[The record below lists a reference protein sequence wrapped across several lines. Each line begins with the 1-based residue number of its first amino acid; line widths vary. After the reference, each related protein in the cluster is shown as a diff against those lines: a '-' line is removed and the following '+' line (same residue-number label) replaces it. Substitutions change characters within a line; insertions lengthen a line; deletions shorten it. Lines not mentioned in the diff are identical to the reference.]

1 MALSA
6 SVLKGLIAANIT
18 SGSDPAPTDPS
29 MVEAFAEAI
38 ANAVV
43 THITTAGVVTIPPGS
58 IVTSGGPATQT
69 GPAAPV
75 PLTIT

>member
-18 SGSDPAPTDPS
+18 SGSDPAPTNS
-29 MVEAFAEAI
+29 AMVDAFADAI
-38 ANAVV
+38 AKAVV
-43 THITTAGVVTIPPGS
+43 QHITTAGVVTIPAGS
-58 IVTSGGPATQT
+58 IVTTGTAASQT

>member
-6 SVLKGLIAANIT
+6 SALKTLIANNIT
-18 SGSDPAPTDPS
+18 SGSVPAPTDTA
-29 MVEAFAEAI
+29 MVDAFAQAI
-38 ANAVV
+38 AAAVV
-43 THITTAGVVTIPPGS
+43 QHITSAGVVTIPAGS

-75 PLTIT
+75 LLTIT

>member
-1 MALSA
+1 MPLSA

-18 SGSDPAPTDPS
+18 SGSDPAPTDS
-29 MVEAFAEAI
+29 AMVEAFAQAI
-38 ANAVV
+38 ADAVV
-43 THITTAGVVTIPPGS
+43 QHITTAGVVTIPAGS
-58 IVTSGGPATQT
+58 IVTSGGPASQT

>member
-1 MALSA
+1 MPLSA

-18 SGSDPAPTDPS
+18 SSSDPEPTDTA
-29 MVEAFAEAI
+29 MVDAFAQAI
-38 ANAVV
+38 ADAVV
-43 THITTAGVVTIPPGS
+43 QHITTAGVVTIPPGV
-58 IVTSGGPATQT
+58 IVTTGGPATQT